1 MSGRQKAALGS
12 VMVCTAFFLAACQPG
27 GLAGGGG
34 TAGSAASGSSCNPY
48 GIAGTPLQSVLPGP
62 VPNRIN
68 GAVCMVGQSFR
79 GTANVLPDFQGFRDS
94 VGLCIPDGVYNFS
107 TRAAVNNQ
115 CVGPT
120 SPAVTVREG
129 LDYVGDLRRDGST
142 VCVQQSRV
150 DFRSFSVTGTPLD
163 APVAD
168 NAKAQTLEEVDLS
181 VATQFNALIKGASAP
196 AVTRSNFR
204 CSGWSENPNRPTP

>member
-48 GIAGTPLQSVLPGP
+48 GIAGTPLQS
-62 VPNRIN
+62 
-68 GAVCMVGQSFR
+68 
-79 GTANVLPDFQGFRDS
+79 VLPDFQGFRDS